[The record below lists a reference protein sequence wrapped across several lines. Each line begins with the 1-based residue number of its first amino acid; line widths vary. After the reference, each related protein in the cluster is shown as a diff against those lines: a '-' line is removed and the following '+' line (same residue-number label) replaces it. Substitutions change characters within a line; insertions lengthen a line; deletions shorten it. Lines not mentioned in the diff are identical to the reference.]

1 MSSAKSNGKVV
12 LVSGINGYIAST
24 IGLDLLKKGYTLRG
38 TSRSAHSADALLK
51 GAYKDYVDRIQMM
64 SVPDMTIPGAFDE
77 AVKGVVAVIHTASP
91 IDFSLKSWDHFVPIA
106 VAGAAGILLSAYKHA
121 GPQLESFVLT
131 SSVAAIVDPSKKP
144 YDFTEADWNTY
155 SVAKAK
161 EQGEEAPSGL
171 LYQASK
177 TEAERAIWTFRDE
190 YKTLAKPPFAI
201 SAVNPGVVVGPPVQP
216 PPTASSLNETLRP
229 TWAVF
234 SGASTTIPPT
244 IGSASYVD
252 VRDVA
257 AIHVWCAEH
266 PTESNGQRYLMA
278 NGRGTPQAAADILR
292 KAYPDRKE
300 IPVGEPGS
308 DYEAD
313 YGWPKG
319 GQSFD
324 SAKAKKA
331 LGREFVLYDQSILDT
346 AKVFERYL

>member
-1 MSSAKSNGKVV
+1 MSSPASNDKVV

-38 TSRSAHSADALLK
+38 TSRFAHSADALLK
-51 GAYKDYVDRIQMM
+51 GAYRDYVDRVQMV
-64 SVPDMTIPGAFDE
+64 SVPDMTIAGAFDE
-77 AVKGVVAVIHTASP
+77 TVKGVTAVIHTASP
-91 IDFSLKSWDHFVPIA
+91 IDFSLKTWDEFVPVA

-131 SSVAAIVDPSKKP
+131 SSVAAIIDPSKKP

-161 EQGEEAPSGL
+161 ELGEEAPGGL

-177 TEAERAIWTFRDE
+177 TEAERAIWVFRDE
-190 YKTLAKPPFAI
+190 YKPSFSI

-216 PPTASSLNETLRP
+216 PPTASLLNETLRP

-234 SGASTTIPPT
+234 SGSSPAIPPA

-266 PTESNGQRYLMA
+266 AAESNGQRYLMA

-292 KAYPDRKE
+292 KAYPHRKE
-300 IPVGEPGS
+300 IPVGEPGN
-308 DYEAD
+308 DYEEG
-313 YGWPKG
+313 YGWPEG

-346 AKVFERYL
+346 AKVLERYL

>member
-1 MSSAKSNGKVV
+1 MSPPTSNGKVV

-24 IGLDLLKKGYTLRG
+24 IGLDLLKKGYTIRG

-51 GAYKDYVDRIQMM
+51 GAYEGYVDRVQMV
-64 SVPDMTIPGAFDE
+64 SVPDMTIPGAFNE
-77 AVKGVVAVIHTASP
+77 AVKGVIAVIHTASP
-91 IDFSLKSWDHFVPIA
+91 IDFSLKSWNDFVPVA
-106 VAGAAGILLSAYKHA
+106 VAGAVGILLSAYKHA

-131 SSVAAIVDPSKKP
+131 SSVAAIIDPSKKP

-155 SVAKAK
+155 SGAKSK
-161 EQGEEAPSGL
+161 ELGDAAPGGL

-177 TEAERAIWTFRDE
+177 AEAERAMWAFRDE
-190 YKTLAKPPFAI
+190 HKPPFSI

-216 PPTASSLNETLRP
+216 PPTASALNETLRP

-234 SGASTTIPPT
+234 SGASTDIPPA

-266 PTESNGQRYLMA
+266 PIESNGQRYLMA

-292 KAYPDRKE
+292 KAYPHRKQ

-308 DYEAD
+308 DYEEG
-313 YGWPKG
+313 YGWPKD

-346 AKVFERYL
+346 AKVLERYL

>member
-1 MSSAKSNGKVV
+1 MSSTKSDGKIV

-51 GAYKDYVDRIQMM
+51 GAYKDYVDRVQMV

-77 AVKGVVAVIHTASP
+77 AVKGVTAVIHTASP
-91 IDFSLKSWDHFVPIA
+91 IDFSLDHWDHFVPIA

-155 SVAKAK
+155 SGAKAK
-161 EQGEEAPSGL
+161 ELGDKAPGGL

-177 TEAERAIWTFRDE
+177 TEAERAIWAFRDE
-190 YKTLAKPPFAI
+190 YKPSFSI

-216 PPTASSLNETLRP
+216 PPTASALNETLKP

-234 SGASTTIPPT
+234 SGSSPT
-244 IGSASYVD
+244 LPAAIGSASYVD

-257 AIHVWCAEH
+257 AMHVWCAEH

-292 KAYPDRKE
+292 KAYPHRKE

-308 DYEAD
+308 DYEEG
-313 YGWPKG
+313 YGWPEG

-331 LGREFVLYDQSILDT
+331 LGREFMLYDQSILDT